1 MAINLMMGET
11 YLKQMGIINDNADMK
26 VITPTIRNVQRLY
39 VEDVLGT
46 QLFNQILSQIG
57 SNTVSSANQTLLDD
71 WILPF
76 MECYVIK
83 ECAPVFKMRYMN
95 KGLMVKSSD
104 NSQPV
109 THEEMLYMMDKFD
122 NDAQK
127 LAQKCTA
134 YLADNTA
141 TYPLFLTNY
150 RYYESQP
157 NQNNFSSG
165 FYTKDRN
172 EDYPCSLRG
181 IR

>member
-1 MAINLMMGET
+1 MGET
-11 YLKQMGIINDNADMK
+11 YLKQMTIINDNVDMK
-26 VITPTIRNVQRLY
+26 IITPTIEDVQRLY
-39 VEDVLGT
+39 IEDVLGT

-57 SNTVSSANQTLLDD
+57 SNTVSSANQTLLDNY
-71 WILPF
+71 ILPF
-76 MECYVIK
+76 MKYYVLM
-83 ECAPVFKMRYMN
+83 EVSPVFKIRYMN

-104 NSQPV
+104 NSQPASQ
-109 THEEMLYMMDKFD
+109 EEMLYIMDRWKD
-122 NDAQK
+122 NAQK
-127 LAQKCTA
+127 LAQKCTD
-134 YLADNTA
+134 YLRDNTA

>member
-1 MAINLMMGET
+1 MGET
-11 YLKQMGIINDNADMK
+11 YLKQMTIINDNVDMK
-26 VITPTIRNVQRLY
+26 IITPTIEDVQRLY
-39 VEDVLGT
+39 IEDVLGT

-57 SNTVSSANQTLLDD
+57 SNTVSSANQTLLNDY
-71 WILPF
+71 ILPF
-76 MECYVIK
+76 MKYYVLM
-83 ECAPVFKMRYMN
+83 EVSPVFKMRYMN

-104 NSQPV
+104 NSQPASQ
-109 THEEMLYMMDKFD
+109 EEMLYIMDRWRD
-122 NDAQK
+122 NAQK
-127 LAQKCTA
+127 LANKCTA
-134 YLADNTA
+134 YLADNTT

>member
-1 MAINLMMGET
+1 MGET
-11 YLKQMGIINDNADMK
+11 YLKQMTIINDNVDMK
-26 VITPTIRNVQRLY
+26 IITPTIEDVQRLY
-39 VEDVLGT
+39 IEDVLGT

-57 SNTVSSANQTLLDD
+57 SNTVSSANQTLLDSY
-71 WILPF
+71 ILPF
-76 MECYVIK
+76 MKYYVLM
-83 ECAPVFKMRYMN
+83 EVSPVFKMRYMN

-104 NSQPV
+104 NSQPASQ
-109 THEEMLYMMDKFD
+109 EEMLYIMDRWKD
-122 NDAQK
+122 NAQK
-127 LAQKCTA
+127 LAQKCTD
-134 YLADNTA
+134 YLRDNTA

-172 EDYPCSLRG
+172 EYYPCSLRG

>member
-1 MAINLMMGET
+1 MNLMMGET
-11 YLKQMGIINDNADMK
+11 YLKQMTIINDNVDMK
-26 VITPTIRNVQRLY
+26 IITPTIEDVQRLY

-57 SNTVSSANQTLLDD
+57 SSSVSSANQTLLDSY
-71 WILPF
+71 ILPF
-76 MECYVIK
+76 MKYYVLM
-83 ECAPVFKMRYMN
+83 EVSPVFKLRYMN
-95 KGLMVKSSD
+95 KGLMVKSSE
-104 NSQPV
+104 NSQPASQ
-109 THEEMLYMMDKFD
+109 EEMLYIMDRWRD
-122 NDAQK
+122 NAQK
-127 LAQKCTA
+127 LANKCTD
-134 YLADNTA
+134 YLRDNTA

-172 EDYPCSLRG
+172 DDYPCSLRG

>member
-1 MAINLMMGET
+1 MNLMMGET
-11 YLKQMGIINDNADMK
+11 YLKQMTIINDNVDMK
-26 VITPTIRNVQRLY
+26 VITPTIEDVQRLY

-57 SNTVSSANQTLLDD
+57 SNTVSSANQTLLDNY
-71 WILPF
+71 ILPF
-76 MECYVIK
+76 MKYYVLM
-83 ECAPVFKMRYMN
+83 EVSPVFKIRYMN

-104 NSQPV
+104 NSQPASQ
-109 THEEMLYMMDKFD
+109 EEMLYIMDRWRD
-122 NDAQK
+122 NAQK
-127 LAQKCTA
+127 LAQKCTD
-134 YLADNTA
+134 YLRDNTA

>member
-1 MAINLMMGET
+1 MNLMMGET
-11 YLKQMGIINDNADMK
+11 YLKQMTIINDNVDMK
-26 VITPTIRNVQRLY
+26 IITPTIEDVQRLY

-57 SNTVSSANQTLLDD
+57 SSTVSANNQTLLDSY
-71 WILPF
+71 ILPF
-76 MECYVIK
+76 MKYYVLM
-83 ECAPVFKMRYMN
+83 EVSPVFKLRYMN

-104 NSQPV
+104 NSQSASQ
-109 THEEMLYMMDKFD
+109 EEMLYIMDRWKD
-122 NDAQK
+122 NGQK
-127 LAQKCTA
+127 LANKCTD
-134 YLADNTA
+134 YLRDNTA

-172 EDYPCSLRG
+172 DDYPCSLRG

>member
-1 MAINLMMGET
+1 MNLMMGET
-11 YLKQMGIINDNADMK
+11 YLKQMTIINDNVDMK
-26 VITPTIRNVQRLY
+26 IITPTIEDVQRLY
-39 VEDVLGT
+39 IEDVLGT

-71 WILPF
+71 YILPF
-76 MECYVIK
+76 MKYYVLM
-83 ECAPVFKMRYMN
+83 EVSPVFKLRYMN

-104 NSQPV
+104 NSQPASQ
-109 THEEMLYMMDKFD
+109 EEMLYIMDRWRD
-122 NDAQK
+122 NAQK
-127 LAQKCTA
+127 LANKCTD
-134 YLADNTA
+134 YLRDNTT

>member
-1 MAINLMMGET
+1 MGET
-11 YLKQMGIINDNADMK
+11 YLKQMTIINDNVDMK
-26 VITPTIRNVQRLY
+26 IITPTIEDVQRLY

-57 SNTVSSANQTLLDD
+57 SNTVSSANQTLLDNY
-71 WILPF
+71 ILPF
-76 MECYVIK
+76 MKYYVLM
-83 ECAPVFKMRYMN
+83 EVSPVFKIRYMN

-104 NSQPV
+104 NSQPASQ
-109 THEEMLYMMDKFD
+109 EEMLYIMDRWRD
-122 NDAQK
+122 NAQK
-127 LAQKCTA
+127 LAQKCTD
-134 YLADNTA
+134 YLRDNTA

>member
-1 MAINLMMGET
+1 MNLMMGET
-11 YLKQMGIINDNADMK
+11 YLKQMTIINDNVDMK
-26 VITPTIRNVQRLY
+26 IITPTIEDVQRLY

-57 SNTVSSANQTLLDD
+57 SNTVSSANQTLLDNY
-71 WILPF
+71 ILPF
-76 MECYVIK
+76 MKYYVLM
-83 ECAPVFKMRYMN
+83 EVSPVFKIRYMN

-104 NSQPV
+104 NSQPASQ
-109 THEEMLYMMDKFD
+109 EEMLYIMDRWKD
-122 NDAQK
+122 NAQK
-127 LAQKCTA
+127 LAQKCTD
-134 YLADNTA
+134 YLRDNTA

>member
-1 MAINLMMGET
+1 MNLMMGET
-11 YLKQMGIINDNADMK
+11 YLKQMTIINDNVDMK
-26 VITPTIRNVQRLY
+26 IITPTIEDVQRLY
-39 VEDVLGT
+39 IEDVLGT

-57 SNTVSSANQTLLDD
+57 SNTVSSANQTLLDSY
-71 WILPF
+71 ILPF
-76 MECYVIK
+76 MKYYVLM
-83 ECAPVFKMRYMN
+83 EVSPVFKMRYMD

-104 NSQPV
+104 NSQPASQ
-109 THEEMLYMMDKFD
+109 EEMLYIMDRWKD
-122 NDAQK
+122 NAQK
-127 LAQKCTA
+127 LAQKCTD
-134 YLADNTA
+134 YLRDNTA

>member
-1 MAINLMMGET
+1 MNLMMGET
-11 YLKQMGIINDNADMK
+11 YLKQMTIINDNVDMK
-26 VITPTIRNVQRLY
+26 IITPTIEDVQRLY
-39 VEDVLGT
+39 IEDVLGT

-57 SNTVSSANQTLLDD
+57 SNTVSSANQTLLDSY
-71 WILPF
+71 ILPF
-76 MECYVIK
+76 MKYYVLM
-83 ECAPVFKMRYMN
+83 EVSPVFKMRYMN

-104 NSQPV
+104 NSQPASQ
-109 THEEMLYMMDKFD
+109 EEMLYIMDRWKD
-122 NDAQK
+122 NAQK
-127 LAQKCTA
+127 LAQKCTD
-134 YLADNTA
+134 YLRDNTA

>member
-1 MAINLMMGET
+1 MGET
-11 YLKQMGIINDNADMK
+11 YLKQMTIINDNVDMK
-26 VITPTIRNVQRLY
+26 IITPTIEDVQRLY
-39 VEDVLGT
+39 IEDVLGT

-57 SNTVSSANQTLLDD
+57 SNTVSSANQTLLDSY
-71 WILPF
+71 ILPF
-76 MECYVIK
+76 MKYYVLM
-83 ECAPVFKMRYMN
+83 EVSPVFKMRYMN

-104 NSQPV
+104 NSQPASQ
-109 THEEMLYMMDKFD
+109 EEMLYIMDRWKD
-122 NDAQK
+122 NAQK
-127 LAQKCTA
+127 LAQKCTD
-134 YLADNTA
+134 YLRDNTA